1 MLEPATPIYLEAT
14 NSEAEAMKLKTAK
27 SYNLDENF
35 ILKISINDSL
45 IFFELDKINSFP
57 KKDFKVFLSLSELGR
72 INKFFNQFEDTQ
84 EVLVSFE
91 NLIESKNISVV
102 EEEKKMRLKIINP
115 VNRKEF
121 FIDIPLKEKDVKSE
135 MTSIIEY
142 INLLHN
148 RIEELEKKVND
159 LCLFKEE
166 YLKRKEEKQKLKPKD
181 KIKEKEKEKEK
192 EKKKEVINV
201 FKESDIIKNEDE
213 INLILNWFDN
223 KEIKTN
229 LLFNS
234 KKDGDLLSTLYKK
247 VKDKSPLLIIIKTS
261 KGFKFGGYCS
271 LPIVGDNK
279 WYVDNNSFIFS
290 LDMKQK
296 YDANNKSTNHILGNG
311 DLLQFGNDIRIYDKA
326 TSQVDNFIGKS
337 DYNSPKN
344 YKMNGGNK
352 NFQVSSFE
360 VYEITLYSFTGI
372 SKFKF
377 LLFIITNNY
386 FISFL

>member
-192 EKKKEVINV
+192 KKEVINV

-223 KEIKTN
+223 KDIKTN

-234 KKDGDLLSTLYKK
+234 KKDGDLLSILYKK

-311 DLLQFGNDIRIYDKA
+311 DLFQFGNDIRIYDKA

-360 VYEITLYSFTGI
+360 VYEIS
-372 SKFKF
+372 
-377 LLFIITNNY
+377 
-386 FISFL
+386 